1 VITTVRS
8 CPRLS
13 YHAAAT
19 RVTFVKTQTASTTAA
34 HDGQGRSSRE
44 QPNGDDDPFPVQ
56 EATEQIAHP
65 LQPAIFLPK

>member
-13 YHAAAT
+13 YHASAT

-34 HDGQGRSSRE
+34 HDGQRTSSRGK
-44 QPNGDDDPFPVQ
+44 PNGYHHPFPAHH
-56 EATEQIAHP
+56 ATEQVAYSLH
-65 LQPAIFLPK
+65 PAIFVA